1 VRSPQLLHHTEPPT
15 LVDTECRAES
25 LSAYKYLLGLTNR
38 DAPGRLEPEGEV
50 IQVFAPT
57 SLEGARIEALSVSHG
72 QQIRKGDV
80 IAVLDTYKR
89 RQAALQEAQEQLRVA
104 QARLEQIE
112 AGAKSGEI
120 RAQAQV
126 IDR

>member
-1 VRSPQLLHHTEPPT
+1 M
-15 LVDTECRAES
+15 
-25 LSAYKYLLGLTNR
+25 
-38 DAPGRLEPEGEV
+38 
-50 IQVFAPT
+50 FAPT